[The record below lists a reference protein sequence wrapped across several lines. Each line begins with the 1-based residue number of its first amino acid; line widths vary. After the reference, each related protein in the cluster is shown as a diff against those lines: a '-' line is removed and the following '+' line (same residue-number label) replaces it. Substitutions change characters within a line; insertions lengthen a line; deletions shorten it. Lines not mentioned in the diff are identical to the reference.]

1 MAPSRPVTR
10 LIQRGRCLGR
20 RAAAFFSLS
29 RRRAGPAPTV
39 ARGGHCAERAQERR
53 SQGAQRDRA
62 NRRLR
67 GFRAPPPRRPA
78 ASAAQAGAGGDC
90 GLPQGREHPLCN
102 TEILQRRIAH
112 QHAPPSP
119 PLPPEAALAPQ
130 RAMCGI
136 LDGYVGQ
143 HSVKTRYGN
152 AMPCLFRYLQVDGMP
167 PHPNLPPGSKPAGD
181 GRPAGR
187 RHAAALERRREGRA
201 QRGKAV
207 HGRAR
212 ASQGRPRHVCRI
224 EKDDDTTSALNRA
237 MAAGRAVT
245 YAPADPGWSILGG
258 PPNKPAPRMPPGGA
272 GGGSG
277 GRRRPAAGE
286 RGGAGTSA
294 SLPPAGPERR
304 DDGRLRPAAAG
315 RGLRAP
321 ALHHLPRDAALIAR
335 IGSRRRLGWPSAPGT
350 QDIVPRR
357 SPRAP
362 PEGY

>member
-1 MAPSRPVTR
+1 MTILTSSSLFRPPPALPRACPVEPVGRRLRGIPAGRPEQRDITFGPVIAPVGAPAAATQSGRPAPRSESLGHASMAPSRPVTR

-130 RAMCGI
+130 CAMCGI

-212 ASQGRPRHVCRI
+212 ASQERPRHVCRI
-224 EKDDDTTSALNRA
+224 EKDDDHDQR
-237 MAAGRAVT
+237 
-245 YAPADPGWSILGG
+245 PE
-258 PPNKPAPRMPPGGA
+258 PRH
-272 GGGSG
+272 GGGK
-277 GRRRPAAGE
+277 GRN
-286 RGGAGTSA
+286 
-294 SLPPAGPERR
+294 
-304 DDGRLRPAAAG
+304 LRPCRSRLEHTRRAA
-315 RGLRAP
+315 
-321 ALHHLPRDAALIAR
+321 
-335 IGSRRRLGWPSAPGT
+335 
-350 QDIVPRR
+350 
-357 SPRAP
+357 
-362 PEGY
+362 E